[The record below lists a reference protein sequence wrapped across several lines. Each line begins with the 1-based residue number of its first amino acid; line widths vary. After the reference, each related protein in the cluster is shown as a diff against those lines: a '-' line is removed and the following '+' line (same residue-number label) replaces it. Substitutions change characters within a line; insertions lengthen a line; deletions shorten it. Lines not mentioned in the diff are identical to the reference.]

1 MEILTKIKE
10 QLEKVNSNVYY
21 GSAGTLGANGKQL
34 DKWNYIVFRR
44 LKSTASSTKRNDYY
58 IVAVVNEEY
67 IEEDTAEK
75 IIESMTAIPGVKV
88 ANQDITYGYETKPN
102 TNTVIEI
109 MVLTFVRG
117 LIR

>member
-1 MEILTKIKE
+1 MEILAKIKE
-10 QLEKVNSNVYY
+10 QLEKINPDVYY
-21 GSAGTLGANGKQL
+21 GSAGTTGANGKTL

-44 LKSTASSTKRNDYY
+44 SKSTASSTKKNDYY
-58 IVAVVNEEY
+58 TVAVVNEDY

-75 IIESMTAIPGVKV
+75 IIESMTAIPGMKV

-109 MVLTFVRG
+109 MILTFVRG
-117 LIR
+117 SIR